1 MTDVPM
7 QSADPVQ
14 SADAEQPVVLRVAN
28 ISKEYLLGHGLFGRF
43 GGARKAALK
52 ALDGVDLELR
62 RGEVLALV
70 GESGSGKST
79 LAKILVGAAKPT
91 GGEVHEVGLAQ
102 GAGRKERSRHVQM
115 VFQDPYSSLNPRISV
130 GSMLAGLL
138 RLHRVV
144 PGSEVRDESIRLLN
158 RVGLQ
163 EDALPAYPSQFS
175 GGQRQRLAIARA
187 LAVRP
192 DVLVADEPVSA
203 LDVSVQAT
211 ILELFRSLQHELG
224 LSILFIAH
232 NLAVVQHLS
241 QRVAVMYLGRIV
253 EVADTAEIFGNPR
266 HPYTRALIDSI
277 PRMSAGSFTDPFEVA
292 GEPPSPIDVPSGC
305 RFHPRCPVAT
315 DRCRTEDPGL
325 APVGPAHASACL
337 LAAELP
343 PYRGAPALEPVVK
356 ENSQ

>member
-1 MTDVPM
+1 MTDVTAQPEVT
-7 QSADPVQ
+7 A
-14 SADAEQPVVLRVAN
+14 QPVVLRVAN
-28 ISKEYLLGHGLFGRF
+28 ISKEYVLGHGLFGRL
-43 GGARKAALK
+43 GGANKASLK

-79 LAKILVGAAKPT
+79 LAKILVGALKPT
-91 GGEVHEVGLAQ
+91 GGEIHELGLAD
-102 GAGRKERSRHVQM
+102 GAGRRRERSRRVQM

-144 PGSEVRDESIRLLN
+144 PPSEVRTESIRLLN

-163 EDALPAYPSQFS
+163 EDALHAYPSQFS

-211 ILELFRSLQHELG
+211 ILELFRSLQEELG

-253 EVADTAEIFGNPR
+253 ETADTAEIFNNPR

-277 PRMSAGSFTDPFEVA
+277 PRMSADSVSDPFEVE
-292 GEPPSPIDVPSGC
+292 GEPPSPINVPSGC

-315 DRCRTEDPGL
+315 DRCRSEDPGL
-325 APVGPAHASACL
+325 APIGPGHATACL

-343 PYRGAPALEPVVK
+343 PYRGVPALK
-356 ENSQ
+356 EEQ

>member
-1 MTDVPM
+1 MTELTARPAVTG
-7 QSADPVQ
+7 QQA
-14 SADAEQPVVLRVAN
+14 VLRVAN
-28 ISKEYLLGHGLFGRF
+28 ISKEYSLGHGLFDRF
-43 GGARKAALK
+43 GGAKKASLK

-79 LAKILVGAAKPT
+79 LAKILVGAMKPT
-91 GGEVHEVGLAQ
+91 GGEIHESGLTE
-102 GAGRKERSRHVQM
+102 GADRRERSRHVQM

-144 PGSEVRDESIRLLN
+144 PHGEVREESIRLLN

-163 EDALPAYPSQFS
+163 EDALTAYPSQFS

-211 ILELFRSLQHELG
+211 IL
-224 LSILFIAH
+224 
-232 NLAVVQHLS
+232 
-241 QRVAVMYLGRIV
+241 
-253 EVADTAEIFGNPR
+253 
-266 HPYTRALIDSI
+266 
-277 PRMSAGSFTDPFEVA
+277 
-292 GEPPSPIDVPSGC
+292 
-305 RFHPRCPVAT
+305 
-315 DRCRTEDPGL
+315 
-325 APVGPAHASACL
+325 
-337 LAAELP
+337 
-343 PYRGAPALEPVVK
+343 
-356 ENSQ
+356 

>member
-1 MTDVPM
+1 MTDVTAHPE
-7 QSADPVQ
+7 VTG
-14 SADAEQPVVLRVAN
+14 QPAVLRVAN
-28 ISKEYLLGHGLFGRF
+28 ISKEYVLGHGLFGRF
-43 GGARKAALK
+43 GGAKKTSLK

-79 LAKILVGAAKPT
+79 LAKILVGALKPT
-91 GGEVHEVGLAQ
+91 GGDIHELGLAE
-102 GAGRKERSRHVQM
+102 GAGRRERSRHVQM

-130 GSMLAGLL
+130 ESMLAGLL

-144 PGSEVRDESIRLLN
+144 PHGEVRSESIRLLN

-163 EDALPAYPSQFS
+163 EDALHAYPSQFS

-211 ILELFRSLQHELG
+211 ILELFRSLQDELG

-253 EVADTAEIFGNPR
+253 ETADTAEIFSNPR

-277 PRMSAGSFTDPFEVA
+277 PRMSADSVTDPFEVE
-292 GEPPSPIDVPSGC
+292 GEPPSPINVPSGC
-305 RFHPRCPVAT
+305 RFHPRCPVAI

-325 APVGPAHASACL
+325 SLIGPGHASACL

-343 PYRGAPALEPVVK
+343 PYRGVPALK
-356 ENSQ
+356 EEQ

>member
-1 MTDVPM
+1 MTEATG
-7 QSADPVQ
+7 Q
-14 SADAEQPVVLRVAN
+14 QPVLRVAN
-28 ISKEYLLGHGLFGRF
+28 ISKEYSLGQGLLGRF
-43 GGARKAALK
+43 GGAKKASLK
-52 ALDGVDLELR
+52 ALDGVDLDLR

-79 LAKILVGAAKPT
+79 LAKILVGALKPT
-91 GGEVHEVGLAQ
+91 GGEIHELGLAK

-144 PGSEVRDESIRLLN
+144 PNSEVRAESIRLLN

-163 EDALPAYPSQFS
+163 EDALQAYPSQFS

-203 LDVSVQAT
+203 LDVSIQAT
-211 ILELFRSLQHELG
+211 ILELFKSLQDELG

-253 EVADTAEIFGNPR
+253 EIADTAEIFSNPR

-277 PRMSAGSFTDPFEVA
+277 PRMSADSVTDPFEVE
-292 GEPPSPIDVPSGC
+292 GEPPSPINVPPGC

-315 DRCRTEDPGL
+315 DRCAAEDPGL
-325 APVGPAHASACL
+325 TPVGPGHASACL
-337 LAAELP
+337 LATELS
-343 PYRGAPALEPVVK
+343 PYRGVPALK
-356 ENSQ
+356 EER

>member
-1 MTDVPM
+1 MTEVTEQ
-7 QSADPVQ
+7 QS
-14 SADAEQPVVLRVAN
+14 VLRVAN
-28 ISKEYLLGHGLFGRF
+28 ISKEYALGQGLLDRF
-43 GGARKAALK
+43 GGAKKASLK
-52 ALDGVDLELR
+52 ALDGVDLDLR

-79 LAKILVGAAKPT
+79 LAKILVGALKPT
-91 GGEVHEVGLAQ
+91 GGEIHELGLAE

-144 PGSEVRDESIRLLN
+144 PNSEVRAESIRLLN

-163 EDALPAYPSQFS
+163 EDALQAYPSQFS

-203 LDVSVQAT
+203 LDVSIQAT
-211 ILELFRSLQHELG
+211 ILELFKSLQDELG

-253 EVADTAEIFGNPR
+253 EIADTAEIFSNPR

-277 PRMSAGSFTDPFEVA
+277 PRMSADSFTDPVEVE
-292 GEPPSPIDVPSGC
+292 GEPPSPINVPSGC

-315 DRCRTEDPGL
+315 DLCRTEDPGL
-325 APVGPAHASACL
+325 TPVGPGHASACL
-337 LAAELP
+337 LATELS
-343 PYRGAPALEPVVK
+343 PYRGVPALK
-356 ENSQ
+356 EER

>member
-1 MTDVPM
+1 MTEVTEQ
-7 QSADPVQ
+7 QS
-14 SADAEQPVVLRVAN
+14 VLRVAN
-28 ISKEYLLGHGLFGRF
+28 ISKEYALGQGLLDRF
-43 GGARKAALK
+43 GGAKKASLK
-52 ALDGVDLELR
+52 ALDGVDLDLR

-79 LAKILVGAAKPT
+79 LAKILVGALKPT
-91 GGEVHEVGLAQ
+91 GGEIHELGLAE

-130 GSMLAGLL
+130 GSMLTGLL

-144 PGSEVRDESIRLLN
+144 PNSEVRAESIRLLN

-163 EDALPAYPSQFS
+163 EDALQAYPSQFS

-203 LDVSVQAT
+203 LDVSIQAT
-211 ILELFRSLQHELG
+211 ILELFKSLQDELG

-253 EVADTAEIFGNPR
+253 EIADTAEIFSNPR

-277 PRMSAGSFTDPFEVA
+277 PRMSADSFTDPVEVE
-292 GEPPSPIDVPSGC
+292 GEPPSPINVPSGC

-315 DRCRTEDPGL
+315 DLCRTEDPGL
-325 APVGPAHASACL
+325 TPVGPGHASACL

-343 PYRGAPALEPVVK
+343 PYRGVPALK
-356 ENSQ
+356 EER

>member
-1 MTDVPM
+1 MTDVT
-7 QSADPVQ
+7 
-14 SADAEQPVVLRVAN
+14 EQQVVLRVAN
-28 ISKEYLLGHGLFGRF
+28 ISKEYVLGHGLFGRL
-43 GGARKAALK
+43 GGAKASLK

-79 LAKILVGAAKPT
+79 LAKILVGVLKPT
-91 GGEVHEVGLAQ
+91 GGEIHELGLAS
-102 GAGRKERSRHVQM
+102 GAGRRERSRHVQM
-115 VFQDPYSSLNPRISV
+115 VFQDPYSSLNPRINV
-130 GSMLAGLL
+130 RSMLAELL
-138 RLHRVV
+138 GLHRVV
-144 PGSEVRDESIRLLN
+144 PRSEVRSESIRVLN

-163 EDALPAYPSQFS
+163 EDALDAYPSQFS

-203 LDVSVQAT
+203 LDVSIQAT
-211 ILELFRSLQHELG
+211 ILELFKSLQDELG

-253 EVADTAEIFGNPR
+253 EIADTAEIFSNPR

-277 PRMSAGSFTDPFEVA
+277 PRMSADSVTDAFEVE
-292 GEPPSPIDVPSGC
+292 GEPPSPINVPSGC

-325 APVGPAHASACL
+325 SPVGPGHASACL

-343 PYRGAPALEPVVK
+343 PYQGVPALK
-356 ENSQ
+356 EEQ

>member
-1 MTDVPM
+1 MTDVT
-7 QSADPVQ
+7 A
-14 SADAEQPVVLRVAN
+14 QPEVTGQPTVLRVAN
-28 ISKEYLLGHGLFGRF
+28 ISKEYRLNQGLFGRF
-43 GGARKAALK
+43 GGSKRTSLK

-79 LAKILVGAAKPT
+79 LAKILVGAVKPT
-91 GGEVHEVGLAQ
+91 AGELHELGLAE
-102 GAGRKERSRHVQM
+102 GAGRRERSRHVQM

-138 RLHRVV
+138 RLHHIV
-144 PGSEVRDESIRLLN
+144 PNSEVRSESIRLLN
-158 RVGLQ
+158 RVGLE
-163 EDALPAYPSQFS
+163 EDALHAYPSQFS

-211 ILELFRSLQHELG
+211 ILELFKSLQEELG
-224 LSILFIAH
+224 LSILFVAH

-253 EVADTAEIFGNPR
+253 ETAETAEIFNDPR

-277 PRMSAGSFTDPFEVA
+277 PRMSADSVTDPFEVE
-292 GEPPSPIDVPSGC
+292 GEPPSPINVPSGC

-325 APVGPAHASACL
+325 SLIGPGHASACL

-343 PYRGAPALEPVVK
+343 PYRGVPAFK
-356 ENSQ
+356 EEE

>member
-1 MTDVPM
+1 MTDVTAQPE
-7 QSADPVQ
+7 VT
-14 SADAEQPVVLRVAN
+14 EQPVVLRVAN
-28 ISKEYLLGHGLFGRF
+28 ISKEYQLGQGLFGRF
-43 GGARKAALK
+43 GGAKKTSLK

-79 LAKILVGAAKPT
+79 LAKILVGALKPT
-91 GGEVHEVGLAQ
+91 GGDIDEAELAA

-144 PGSEVRDESIRLLN
+144 PNGEVRAESIRLLN

-163 EDALPAYPSQFS
+163 EDALHAYPSQFS

-211 ILELFRSLQHELG
+211 ILELFRSLQDELG

-253 EVADTAEIFGNPR
+253 EVADTAEIFSNPR

-277 PRMSAGSFTDPFEVA
+277 PRMSADSVTDQFEVE
-292 GEPPSPIDVPSGC
+292 GEPPSPINVPSGC
-305 RFHPRCPVAT
+305 RFHPRCPVAI

-325 APVGPAHASACL
+325 SPVGPGHASACL
-337 LAAELP
+337 LAEELP
-343 PYRGAPALEPVVK
+343 LYRGVPALK
-356 ENSQ
+356 EEQ

>member
-1 MTDVPM
+1 
-7 QSADPVQ
+7 
-14 SADAEQPVVLRVAN
+14 
-28 ISKEYLLGHGLFGRF
+28 
-43 GGARKAALK
+43 
-52 ALDGVDLELR
+52 
-62 RGEVLALV
+62 
-70 GESGSGKST
+70 
-79 LAKILVGAAKPT
+79 
-91 GGEVHEVGLAQ
+91 
-102 GAGRKERSRHVQM
+102 VQM

-144 PGSEVRDESIRLLN
+144 PPGEVRAESIRLLN

-163 EDALPAYPSQFS
+163 EDALTAYPSQFS

-211 ILELFRSLQHELG
+211 ILELFRSLQDELG
-224 LSILFIAH
+224 LSILFVAH

-253 EVADTAEIFGNPR
+253 ETADTAEIFSNPR

-277 PRMSAGSFTDPFEVA
+277 PRMSADSAADPFEVE
-292 GEPPSPIDVPSGC
+292 GEPPSPINVPSGC
-305 RFHPRCPVAT
+305 RFHPRCPVAV

-325 APVGPAHASACL
+325 VPVGPGHASACL

-343 PYRGAPALEPVVK
+343 AWGGPELK
-356 ENSQ
+356 EEQ

>member
-1 MTDVPM
+1 MSDVATRP
-7 QSADPVQ
+7 A
-14 SADAEQPVVLRVAN
+14 VLRVSN
-28 ISKEYLLGHGLFGRF
+28 ISKEYRLGRGLLGRV
-43 GGARKAALK
+43 GGARRTTLT

-79 LAKILVGAAKPT
+79 LAKILVGSVRPT
-91 GGEVHEVGLAQ
+91 AGELEESGVVPGQ
-102 GAGRKERSRHVQM
+102 RRRERARRVQM

-130 GSMLAGLL
+130 GSMLAELL
-138 RLHRVV
+138 LLHRIV
-144 PGSEVRDESIRLLN
+144 PRSQVREESIRLLN

-163 EDALPAYPSQFS
+163 EDALDAYPSQFS

-187 LAVRP
+187 LAVRH

-211 ILELFRSLQHELG
+211 ILELFRSLQEELG

-253 EVADTAEIFGNPR
+253 ELADTDQIFSDPR

-277 PRMSAGSFTDPFEVA
+277 PRMSAESLNDVFDIE
-292 GEPPSPIDVPSGC
+292 GEPPSPFDVPSGC
-305 RFHPRCPVAT
+305 RFHPRCPIAT
-315 DRCRTEDPGL
+315 ERCRVEDPAL
-325 APVGPAHASACL
+325 IPLGPPHSSACL
-337 LAAELP
+337 YADELA
-343 PYRGAPALEPVVK
+343 PYPGAPEKKTVEA
-356 ENSQ
+356 S

>member
-1 MTDVPM
+1 MTDVTAHPEVTGE
-7 QSADPVQ
+7 PT
-14 SADAEQPVVLRVAN
+14 VLRVAN
-28 ISKEYLLGHGLFGRF
+28 ISKEYRLNQGLFGRF
-43 GGARKAALK
+43 GGAKKTSLK
-52 ALDGVDLELR
+52 ALDGVDLELG

-79 LAKILVGAAKPT
+79 LAKILVGALNPT
-91 GGEVHEVGLAQ
+91 GGEIHELGLAE
-102 GAGRKERSRHVQM
+102 GAGRRERSRRVQM

-144 PGSEVRDESIRLLN
+144 PHSEVRSESIRLLN
-158 RVGLQ
+158 RVGLE
-163 EDALPAYPSQFS
+163 EDALHAYPSQFS

-211 ILELFRSLQHELG
+211 ILELFRSLQDELG

-253 EVADTAEIFGNPR
+253 EVADTAEIFSNPR

-277 PRMSAGSFTDPFEVA
+277 PRMSADSFTDPFEVS
-292 GEPPSPIDVPSGC
+292 GEPPSPVDLPSGC
-305 RFHPRCPVAT
+305 RFHPRCPIAT
-315 DRCRTEDPGL
+315 QRCRAEDPVL
-325 APVGPAHASACL
+325 SLVGPGHSSACL
-337 LAAELP
+337 LAEELP
-343 PYRGAPALEPVVK
+343 PFGGVPALK
-356 ENSQ
+356 EEK

>member
-1 MTDVPM
+1 M
-7 QSADPVQ
+7 
-14 SADAEQPVVLRVAN
+14 
-28 ISKEYLLGHGLFGRF
+28 
-43 GGARKAALK
+43 
-52 ALDGVDLELR
+52 
-62 RGEVLALV
+62 
-70 GESGSGKST
+70 
-79 LAKILVGAAKPT
+79 
-91 GGEVHEVGLAQ
+91 
-102 GAGRKERSRHVQM
+102 QM

-144 PGSEVRDESIRLLN
+144 PPGEVRAESIRLLN

-163 EDALPAYPSQFS
+163 EDALDAYPSQFS

-211 ILELFRSLQHELG
+211 ILDLFKSLQDELG

-253 EVADTAEIFGNPR
+253 EVADTAEIFSNPR

-277 PRMSAGSFTDPFEVA
+277 PRMSADSFTDPFEVE
-292 GEPPSPIDVPSGC
+292 GEPPSPINVPSGLPLPSTLPRRHRPVPHGRPRPRTGRPRARQRVPAGRRASRLPGCGPLEGGTMKIWISCDMEGVAGIVDWDQC
-305 RFHPRCPVAT
+305 R
-315 DRCRTEDPGL
+315 PGSSGYDARL
-325 APVGPAHASACL
+325 RADAG
-337 LAAELP
+337 
-343 PYRGAPALEPVVK
+343 
-356 ENSQ
+356 

>member
-1 MTDVPM
+1 MTDVTAQPEVT
-7 QSADPVQ
+7 A
-14 SADAEQPVVLRVAN
+14 QPVVLRVAG
-28 ISKEYLLGHGLFGRF
+28 ISKEYRLGQGLFRRP
-43 GGARKAALK
+43 GGAKKSLK

-79 LAKILVGAAKPT
+79 LAKILVGAVKPT
-91 GGEVHEVGLAQ
+91 GGEIQESGLAQ
-102 GAGRKERSRHVQM
+102 GAGRKQRSRHVQM
-115 VFQDPYSSLNPRISV
+115 VFQDPYSSLNPRINV

-138 RLHRVV
+138 RLHRLV
-144 PGSEVRDESIRLLN
+144 PRGEVRGESVRLLN

-163 EDALPAYPSQFS
+163 EDVLHAYPSQFS

-192 DVLVADEPVSA
+192 QVLVADEPVSA

-211 ILELFRSLQHELG
+211 ILELFKSLQDELD
-224 LSILFIAH
+224 LSVLFIAH

-253 EVADTAEIFGNPR
+253 EVADTAEIFSNPR

-277 PRMSAGSFTDPFEVA
+277 PRMSADSFTDPFEVT
-292 GEPPSPIDVPSGC
+292 GEPPSPVDLPSGC
-305 RFHPRCPVAT
+305 RFHPRCPIAT
-315 DRCRTEDPGL
+315 ERCRTEDPVL
-325 APVGPAHASACL
+325 SPVGPGHASACL

-343 PYRGAPALEPVVK
+343 PYGGVPALK
-356 ENSQ
+356 EEE

>member
-1 MTDVPM
+1 MTDVTAQPEVTG
-7 QSADPVQ
+7 P
-14 SADAEQPVVLRVAN
+14 PVVLRVAN
-28 ISKEYLLGHGLFGRF
+28 ISKEYRLNQGLFGRF
-43 GGARKAALK
+43 GGSKRTSLK

-79 LAKILVGAAKPT
+79 LAKILVGAVKPT
-91 GGEVHEVGLAQ
+91 AGELHEFGLAE
-102 GAGRKERSRHVQM
+102 GAGRRERSRHVQM

-138 RLHRVV
+138 RLHHIV
-144 PGSEVRDESIRLLN
+144 PNSEVRSESIRLLN
-158 RVGLQ
+158 RVGLE
-163 EDALPAYPSQFS
+163 EDALHAYPSQFS

-211 ILELFRSLQHELG
+211 ILELFRSLQDELG
-224 LSILFIAH
+224 LSILFVAH

-253 EVADTAEIFGNPR
+253 ETADTAEIFNDPR

-277 PRMSAGSFTDPFEVA
+277 PRMSAESVTDPFEVE
-292 GEPPSPIDVPSGC
+292 GEPPSPINVPSGC
-305 RFHPRCPVAT
+305 RFHPRCPVAV

-325 APVGPAHASACL
+325 SLIGPEHASACL

-343 PYRGAPALEPVVK
+343 PYQGVPTYK
-356 ENSQ
+356 EEE

>member
-1 MTDVPM
+1 MTTEVTG
-7 QSADPVQ
+7 
-14 SADAEQPVVLRVAN
+14 QPAVLRVAS
-28 ISKEYLLGHGLFGRF
+28 ISKEYRLGNGLFDRF
-43 GGARKAALK
+43 GSAKKTSLK

-70 GESGSGKST
+70 GESGSGQST
-79 LAKILVGAAKPT
+79 LAKILVGALKPT
-91 GGEVHEVGLAQ
+91 GGEIHEPGLAE
-102 GAGRKERSRHVQM
+102 GADRRERSRHVQM

-130 GSMLAGLL
+130 ASMLAGLL

-144 PGSEVRDESIRLLN
+144 PNREVRDESIRLLN

-163 EDALPAYPSQFS
+163 EDALDAYPSQFS

-211 ILELFRSLQHELG
+211 ILELFKSLQDELG

-253 EVADTAEIFGNPR
+253 EVADTAEIFSNPR

-277 PRMSAGSFTDPFEVA
+277 PRMSAGSFTDPFEIE
-292 GEPPSPIDVPSGC
+292 GEPPSPINVPSGC

-315 DRCRTEDPGL
+315 DRCATEDPAL
-325 APVGPAHASACL
+325 APVAPGHASACL

-343 PYRGAPALEPVVK
+343 PYQGVPAMK
-356 ENSQ
+356 ENR

>member
-1 MTDVPM
+1 MTDVPAK
-7 QSADPVQ
+7 QGVT
-14 SADAEQPVVLRVAN
+14 AEAEVDEGPAVLRVAN
-28 ISKEYLLGHGLFGRF
+28 ITKEYRLGQGLFGRV
-43 GGARKAALK
+43 GNAKKATLK

-79 LAKILVGAAKPT
+79 LAKILVGASKPT
-91 GGEVHEVGLAQ
+91 GGEIHEVGLDD

-115 VFQDPYSSLNPRISV
+115 VFQDPYSSLNPRINV

-144 PGSEVRDESIRLLN
+144 PGNEVRAESVRLLN
-158 RVGLQ
+158 RVGMQ
-163 EDALPAYPSQFS
+163 EDALHAYPSQFS

-211 ILELFRSLQHELG
+211 ILELFKTLQDELG

-232 NLAVVQHLS
+232 NLAVVQHLA

-253 EVADTAEIFGNPR
+253 EVADTAEIFANPR

-277 PRMSAGSFTDPFEVA
+277 PRMSGASFTDPFEVA

-315 DRCRTEDPGL
+315 DRCRTEDPAL
-325 APVGPAHASACL
+325 SPVGPAHASACL

-343 PYRGAPALEPVVK
+343 PYQGVPALK
-356 ENSQ
+356 EEE